1 MEFLS
6 LPYVVRKSPI
16 HGMGLFAVRPIEK
29 GELIGELEGEYTRQD
44 GMHVLW
50 LDEHSGFR
58 VTNEL
63 RYINHDDQPNAC
75 YYDDLT
81 VVALRDIEPG
91 EEITHDYNADW

>member
-1 MEFLS
+1 MDG
-6 LPYVVRKSPI
+6 PCAVRKSPI
-16 HGMGLFAVRPIEK
+16 HGMGLFAVRRIEK
-29 GELIGELEGEYTRQD
+29 GELIGRLEGEYTDQD

-50 LDEHSGFR
+50 LDEETGFR

-63 RYINHDDQPNAC
+63 RFINHDEQANAC
-75 YYDDLT
+75 YYDDRT